1 MADEFPFLVKGDDR
15 QQVGRTTPYFAELIE
30 QGYSE
35 ESGAPA
41 RPTRAKNTTQE
52 VDQ

>member
-15 QQVGRTTPYFAELIE
+15 QQVGRTTPYYAELVE
-30 QGYSE
+30 QGYTE

-41 RPTRAKNTTQE
+41 RSRNRSNTDTEE
-52 VDQ
+52 V